1 MKFKKNVVAVVL
13 ASSMM
18 FGCSAFSGNAGV
30 DYDQQLVAGNELS
43 VRATDEYKFS
53 KIKEGE
59 LVRTTVN
66 TAFLVAKPMYEDYI
80 KSAENQ
86 PEVKQFLAYTQ
97 NMSEE
102 DREAAFNELDAASK
116 EKVTQY
122 VNSSVFDS
130 MLSGLGNASKA
141 ALSAAAKFDEEKL
154 LSLVTD
160 SNSGL
165 DFTEIM
171 QEQSLYELTGEQV
184 MFMNDSVISAYQTAK
199 QLSALANAE

>member
-1 MKFKKNVVAVVL
+1 MNFKKNVVAVVL

-18 FGCSAFSGNAGV
+18 FGCSAFSDNASV
-30 DYDQQLVAGNELS
+30 DYDQQLVVGNELS
-43 VRATDEYKFS
+43 VRATDEYQFS

-66 TAFLVAKPMYEDYI
+66 TAFLIAKPMYEDYI

-102 DREAAFNELDAASK
+102 EREAAFNQLDDESK
-116 EKVTQY
+116 AKVKQY
-122 VNSSVFDS
+122 VESSAFDS
-130 MLSGLGNASKA
+130 VLAGLGDASKA
-141 ALSAAAKFDEEKL
+141 ALSAASKFDEEKL
-154 LSLVTD
+154 LGLVTD
-160 SNSGL
+160 SNIGL
-165 DFTEIM
+165 GFKDIM
-171 QEQSLYELTGEQV
+171 QEQSLYELTGEQI

-199 QLSALANAE
+199 QLSALTNAQ